1 MMVLMSGYNM
11 CFCCQIEK
19 LSLNYSVT
27 PSFLKLCMLFNYVG
41 HRQGD
46 FNSMDMGN
54 MGDPDHSNMD
64 SDDLVPSLQVSQLS
78 CIKSL

>member
-1 MMVLMSGYNM
+1 
-11 CFCCQIEK
+11 
-19 LSLNYSVT
+19 
-27 PSFLKLCMLFNYVG
+27 MLFNYVG